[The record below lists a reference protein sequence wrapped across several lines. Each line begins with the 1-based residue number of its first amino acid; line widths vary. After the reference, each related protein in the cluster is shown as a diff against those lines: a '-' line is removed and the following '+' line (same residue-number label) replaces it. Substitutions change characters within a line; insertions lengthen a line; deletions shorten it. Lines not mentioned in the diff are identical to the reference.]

1 MTEDI
6 DLTLARPPVVV
17 IRSAKPHDLP
27 ELKEMIALLAAHH
40 GDAAPITADDLERD
54 LFGPM
59 PWIRVLVADG
69 GAEQVQQ
76 KCDAVLQPELRPKEN
91 RLIGYAI
98 LVPLYRAQEG
108 KRGMD
113 LHHLFVRN
121 GHRGNGI
128 GEALVARAR
137 EQARNAGCDYL
148 SVAAA
153 TGNVRAHRFY
163 EHMDF
168 KPLPVTGMRYL
179 QALG

>member
-6 DLTLARPPVVV
+6 DLTIPRPAVVT
-17 IRSAKPHDLP
+17 IRAAKPRDLP
-27 ELKEMIALLAAHH
+27 ELNEMITLLAAHH
-40 GDAAPITADDLERD
+40 GDAAQITADRLERD

-59 PWIRVLVADG
+59 PWIQALVADSG
-69 GAEQVQQ
+69 EG
-76 KCDAVLQPELRPKEN
+76 
-91 RLIGYAI
+91 LIGYAI

-121 GHRGNGI
+121 GHRRNGI
-128 GEALVARAR
+128 GEHLVARAR
-137 EQARNAGCDYL
+137 EQARTAGCDYL

-153 TGNVRAHRFY
+153 TGNFRAHRFY

-168 KPLPVTGMRYL
+168 KALPVTGMRFM
-179 QALG
+179 QALA